1 MLLADYL
8 LHHHSQVEGRLV
20 LEVGAGTGLA
30 SIAASVAG
38 ARSVLLMATAGRCSH
53 CTAHSTDQS

>member
-8 LHHHSQVEGRLV
+8 LHHHSQLEGRLV

-38 ARSVLLMATAGRCSH
+38 ARSVVLPATAGEVFPLHRSLN
-53 CTAHSTDQS
+53 